1 MGSYYYYSDGSKTD
15 MEKIA
20 KNENNND
27 DFTKIKEMI
36 KNENK
41 EKQEELNLEKTF
53 RFLKVKKVYLGF
65 NSATKMH

>member
-1 MGSYYYYSDGSKTD
+1 MGNCSYCSDGPKTD
-15 MEKIA
+15 MVKLI
-20 KNENNND
+20 KNEYKND